1 MTKLVL
7 DVNDRRPVWALPGWA
22 VEEIRC
28 ALPDDWDFVSVTAES
43 EGTGDGSTRISQEV
57 LTALAGARVYI
68 GFGIAPEILTEGEK
82 LEWVHTASAGVGK
95 SLSPEMLE
103 SPVLFTNS
111 AGIHGPPMAETV
123 LAMMLHFGRGLD
135 FAEQGKATRTWHN
148 EPFYDVTAPVRELAH
163 STVGI
168 LGLGGVGREV
178 AWRVRALGARVIGLK
193 RRPSDAA
200 GGEGASSVDGV
211 EVVYGAEGLAR
222 LASESDYLIVTA
234 PHTDDTRG
242 IVSREVLALM
252 KSDAV
257 LINVSRGAL
266 VDEAALVE
274 ALQAGRLRG
283 AGLDVFSVEPLP
295 EDHALWDL
303 PNVLITPH
311 VSPVTREFWRREVD
325 LIVENLERFL
335 SGRPLR
341 NLVDKQAGY

>member
-7 DVNDRRPVWALPGWA
+7 DINDRRPVWALPDWA
-22 VEEIRC
+22 VAEIGS
-28 ALPDDWDFVSVTAES
+28 ALPDAWEFVAVTAES
-43 EGTGDGSTRISQEV
+43 EGTGDGATRISSEV
-57 LTALAGARVYI
+57 LAALAGARVYI
-68 GFGIAPEILTEGEK
+68 GFGIAPEILTDGGN

-103 SPVLFTNS
+103 SAVLFTNS

-135 FAEQGKATRTWHN
+135 FAQRGKATRTWYN
-148 EPFYDVTAPVRELAH
+148 EPFYDAAAPVRELAH
-163 STVGI
+163 GTVGI
-168 LGLGGVGREV
+168 LGLGGVGGEV
-178 AWRVRALGARVIGLK
+178 AWRARALGARVIGLR
-193 RRPSDAA
+193 RRPSDEA
-200 GGEGASSVDGV
+200 GGGGGSSVEGV
-211 EVVYGAEGLAR
+211 EVVYGADGLAT

-234 PHTDDTRG
+234 PLTEATRG

-274 ALQAGRLRG
+274 ALRAGRLRG

-295 EDHALWDL
+295 EDHPFWDL
-303 PNVLITPH
+303 ANVLITPH
-311 VSPVTREFWRREVD
+311 VSPVTRGFWRREVD

-335 SGRPLR
+335 SGRPLI

>member
-1 MTKLVL
+1 MAKLVL
-7 DVNDRRPVWALPGWA
+7 DVNDRRPVWALPDWA
-22 VEEIRC
+22 VAEIRS
-28 ALPDDWDFVSVTAES
+28 ALPADWEFVSITAET
-43 EGTGDGSTRISQEV
+43 EGTGDGSTRVAPEV
-57 LTALAGARVYI
+57 LAALPGARVYV
-68 GFGIAPEILTEGEK
+68 GYGIAPELLAHGEG

-103 SPVLFTNS
+103 SAVLFTNS

-123 LAMMLHFGRGLD
+123 LAMILHFGRGLD
-135 FAEQGKATRTWHN
+135 FAEWGKASHTWHN
-148 EPFYDVTAPVRELAH
+148 EPFYDAAAPVRELAH

-178 AWRVRALGARVIGLK
+178 AWRARALGARVIGLK
-193 RRPSDAA
+193 RRPSEAAA
-200 GGEGASSVDGV
+200 GGGATSVDGV
-211 EVVYGAEGLAR
+211 EVVYGAEGLAT

-234 PHTDDTRG
+234 PHTEDTRG

-266 VDEAALVE
+266 IDEAALVE
-274 ALQAGRLRG
+274 SLQAGRLRG

-295 EDHALWDL
+295 EDHDLWDL
-303 PNVLITPH
+303 PNVVITPH
-311 VSPVTREFWRREVD
+311 VSPVTRGFWRREVD
-325 LIVENLERFL
+325 LIVDNLDRFL
-335 SGRPLR
+335 SGRSLR

>member
-7 DVNDRRPVWALPGWA
+7 DVNDRRPVWALPDWA
-22 VEEIRC
+22 VAEIRS
-28 ALPDDWDFVSVTAES
+28 ALPDDWEFISVGAET
-43 EGTGDGSTRISQEV
+43 EGTGDGSTRLSPEV
-57 LTALAGARVYI
+57 LAALPGARVYV
-68 GFGIAPEILTEGEK
+68 GYGIAPELLDQGEG

-103 SPVLFTNS
+103 SAVLFTNS

-123 LAMMLHFGRGLD
+123 LAMVLHFARGLD
-135 FAEQGKATRTWHN
+135 FAEQGKASRIWHN
-148 EPFYDVTAPVRELAH
+148 APFYDAAAPVRELAH

-168 LGLGGVGREV
+168 LGLGGVGGEV

-193 RRPSDAA
+193 RRRVDAA
-200 GGEGASSVDGV
+200 GRDSGSTVDGV

-234 PHTDDTRG
+234 PHTEDTRG

-252 KSDAV
+252 KRDAV

-266 VDEAALVE
+266 IDEAALVE
-274 ALQAGRLRG
+274 SLQAGRLRG

-295 EDHALWDL
+295 EDHDLWNL
-303 PNVLITPH
+303 PNVVITPH
-311 VSPVTREFWRREVD
+311 VSPVTRGFWRREVD
-325 LIVENLERFL
+325 LIVDNLDRFL
-335 SGRPLR
+335 SGRTLR

>member
-7 DVNDRRPVWALPGWA
+7 DVNDRRPVWALPDWA
-22 VEEIRC
+22 VAEIHS
-28 ALPDDWDFVSVTAES
+28 ALPADWEFVSVRAES
-43 EGTGDGSTRISQEV
+43 EGTGDGSTRISPEV
-57 LTALAGARVYI
+57 LAALPGARVYI
-68 GFGIAPEILTEGEK
+68 GYGIAPQILTDGGE

-123 LAMMLHFGRGLD
+123 IAMMLHFGRGLD
-135 FAEQGKATRTWHN
+135 FAEQGKATRSWYN
-148 EPFYDVTAPVRELAH
+148 EPFYAAAAPVRELAH

-178 AWRVRALGARVIGLK
+178 AWRAGALGARVIGLK
-193 RRPSDAA
+193 RRLADGA
-200 GGEGASSVDGV
+200 GGEGGSGVDGV
-211 EVVYGAEGLAR
+211 EVVYGAEGLVR
-222 LASESDYLIVTA
+222 LASESDYLVVTA
-234 PHTDDTRG
+234 PHTKHTRG
-242 IVSREVLALM
+242 IVSREVLAHM

-257 LINVSRGAL
+257 LINVSRGPL
-266 VDEAALVE
+266 IDEAALVK
-274 ALQAGRLRG
+274 ALRAGRLRG

-303 PNVLITPH
+303 PNVVITPH
-311 VSPVTREFWRREVD
+311 VSPVTRGFWRREVD

-335 SGRPLR
+335 SGGTLR

>member
-7 DVNDRRPVWALPGWA
+7 DVNDRRPVWALPEWA
-22 VEEIRC
+22 VAEILA
-28 ALPDDWDFVSVTAES
+28 ALPDDWEFVSITAES
-43 EGTGDGSTRISQEV
+43 DGTGDGSTRTSPEV
-57 LTALAGARVYI
+57 LAALPGARVYI
-68 GFGIAPEILTEGEK
+68 GYGIAPEILTDGEE

-103 SPVLFTNS
+103 SAVLFTNS

-123 LAMMLHFGRGLD
+123 LAMILHFGRGLD
-135 FAEQGKATRTWHN
+135 FAERGKAIRAWHN
-148 EPFYDVTAPVRELAH
+148 EPFYDVAGPARELAH

-178 AWRVRALGARVIGLK
+178 AWRARALGARVIGLK

-200 GGEGASSVDGV
+200 AGSGGPSVEGV
-211 EVVYGAEGLAR
+211 EVVHGPEGLAT

-234 PHTDDTRG
+234 PHTEDTRG
-242 IVSREVLALM
+242 MVSREVLSLM
-252 KSDAV
+252 KNDAV

-266 VDEAALVE
+266 IDEAALVE
-274 ALQAGRLRG
+274 SLRAGRLRG

-295 EDHALWDL
+295 EDHDLWDL
-303 PNVLITPH
+303 PNVVITPH
-311 VSPVTREFWRREVD
+311 VSPVTRGFWRREVD
-325 LIVENLERFL
+325 LIVENLDRFL
-335 SGRPLR
+335 GGGTLR